1 MADPGVPATEGGAVT
16 VMVCVRVV
24 VIGAGKTPAVG
35 DGCKVV
41 AKMVVKVCT
50 RIPGCSVIVM
60 MTEMRM
66 GCDWKTTVTTE
77 LTCVTRGTRVCVT
90 VTTVGTV
97 VVTVT
102 TLPLT
107 V

>member
-1 MADPGVPATEGGAVT
+1 
-16 VMVCVRVV
+16 
-24 VIGAGKTPAVG
+24 
-35 DGCKVV
+35 
-41 AKMVVKVCT
+41 
-50 RIPGCSVIVM
+50 VM